1 MKRYEISPQQ
11 WEEIRDLFPE
21 KTSNLGRPPR
31 SAFEI
36 FNGIL
41 WVLFSGAAWRD
52 VPERYGPW
60 QTVYD
65 LYRKWT
71 DDGTIGKVLSHLQL
85 KLDKQG
91 LLDYSKWMV
100 DSTTSRAHKSAAGGI
115 KKNR

>member
-1 MKRYEISPQQ
+1 MRRYEISPQQ
-11 WEEIRDLFPE
+11 WEEIRHLFAE
-21 KTSNLGRPPR
+21 KKSQRGRPPR
-31 SAFEI
+31 SHFEI

-41 WVLFSGAAWRD
+41 WVLFSGASWRD

-65 LYRKWT
+65 LYSKWKK
-71 DDGTIGKVLSHLQL
+71 DETIEKVLSHLQM

-100 DSTTSRAHKSAAGGI
+100 DSTTSRAHKSAAGG

>member
-1 MKRYEISPQQ
+1 MRRYEISPQQ
-11 WEEIRDLFPE
+11 WEQIKDLFPV
-21 KTSNLGRPPR
+21 KTSKRGRPSR
-31 SAFEI
+31 SHHEI

-41 WVLFSGAAWRD
+41 WVLFSGASWRD

-60 QTVYD
+60 KTVYD
-65 LYRKWT
+65 RFSRWT
-71 DDGTIGKVLSHLQL
+71 KDGTIDKVLSHLQM

-100 DSTTSRAHKSAAGGI
+100 DSTTARAHKSAAGGS